1 MKHAR
6 RLILLSL
13 LVIVS
18 CRETQL
24 EPPGDMSTD
33 APDIM
38 DSSTDDASTDMPTD
52 QSVDMSPPADR
63 RICIT
68 EDAQRCAV
76 QKKTQFGACDNVI
89 GAVFDGRQC
98 VEAKGCP
105 NCQGDDCPMFDSIE
119 SCASSCAQNG
129 WCQTQKMLALPLPQ
143 PPCSRLNC
151 VEPLVACI
159 VSETDPTNQLAV
171 FGRDRV
177 MPECLEKDTRGFCRV
192 SQVDCGDKGQW
203 CCHYRLSEDSLISE
217 EVSQVCALTLEPKVQ
232 QVGCIF
238 FAE

>member
-129 WCQTQKMLALPLPQ
+129 WCQLQKIPVLSEPE
-143 PPCSRLNC
+143 CTLNSC
-151 VEPLVACI
+151 LEPLVVC
-159 VSETDPTNQLAV
+159 VDSNTDPVNQLGP
-171 FGRDRV
+171 FGRGDAMADCRKQDEFGYCRASLI
-177 MPECLEKDTRGFCRV
+177 ECMRE
-192 SQVDCGDKGQW
+192 GQW
-203 CCHYRLSEDSLISE
+203 CCNYRRMYNSLNRDELS
-217 EVSQVCALTLEPKVQ
+217 QACALTLKSNVR